1 MLGTARPVPTGRSV
15 PDRFEEFAVI
25 LSISGVV
32 LLGIIAFLFFR
43 KDGLKISHALVCA
56 LFGFYLAGTAIA
68 PSIKAGGAS
77 IASILGGLKF

>member
-1 MLGTARPVPTGRSV
+1 M
-15 PDRFEEFAVI
+15 I

-32 LLGIIAFLFFR
+32 LLGIIVFLFFR

-56 LFGFYLAGTAIA
+56 LFGFYLAGTAVA

-77 IASILGGLKF
+77 IAGLVGGLHF